1 MKLNNYFEMLK
12 NWHTT
17 INLHDQLSINIIF
30 ISVTFLFF
38 LNIIEKRIKN
48 ENIKYNNFYT
58 KKKSK

>member
-1 MKLNNYFEMLK
+1 MKLNNYFEMVK
-12 NWHTT
+12 NWHNT

-38 LNIIEKRIKN
+38 LNLIEKRKKN
-48 ENIKYNNFYT
+48 ENFKYNNFCT

>member
-1 MKLNNYFEMLK
+1 MKLNNYFEMVK
-12 NWHTT
+12 NWHNT